1 MSSRAKIYYPCA
13 EMPPPLSVLAEM
25 CVFNGGLKLNPEQ
38 IAAEY
43 ETVADKPTWFGSTI
57 AFPRTIKL

>member
-1 MSSRAKIYYPCA
+1 VRTNASASLGSRGD
-13 EMPPPLSVLAEM
+13 VR
-25 CVFNGGLKLNPEQ
+25 FQWGLKLNPEQ